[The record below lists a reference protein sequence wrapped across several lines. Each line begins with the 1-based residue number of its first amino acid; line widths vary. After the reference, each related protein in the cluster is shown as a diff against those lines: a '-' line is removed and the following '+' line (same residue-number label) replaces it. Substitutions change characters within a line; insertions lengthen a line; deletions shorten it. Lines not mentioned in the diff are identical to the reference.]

1 MPTDYLVTDTELT
14 SIADAIRTKGGTSA
28 QLSFPAEFVAAIA
41 AIPTGG
47 GGLSA
52 SDAVLIVRAPTSAT
66 VSATKGATTVNGIEY
81 VQDGRATVSD
91 YLLPIPQAT
100 FDSSAWMITAT
111 KGADSWSGTITIDT
125 AKAYFVD
132 AVIHVPLSVYQEV
145 EYLQTTGSQYIAI
158 TSDVLASGYSAT
170 IKYKATT
177 FVTANPVLQHGTT
190 NNAARRGNIG
200 TSASGYAGW
209 YNNSE
214 QAALIPKTDDGIVTG
229 TVSNIGTGV
238 KVDLATESNTA
249 TYTWSFTPNLTGG
262 SFICRNGYSTNQYG
276 KYYVYYY
283 GFDNGST
290 PVRRMYPCYRL
301 SDNVAGMYDKLTDT
315 FFTNSGSGTFTVG
328 PDC

>member
-1 MPTDYLVTDTELT
+1 MFYPFIK
-14 SIADAIRTKGGTSA
+14 SG
-28 QLSFPAEFVAAIA
+28 
-41 AIPTGG
+41 GG

-52 SDAVLIVRAPTSAT
+52 SDAVLIVRAPAGAT
-66 VSATKGATTVNGIEY
+66 VTATKSGTTITGIGY
-81 VQDGRATVSD
+81 VMDGRSTVAD
-91 YLLPIPQAT
+91 YVLPIPQAT
-100 FDSSAWMITAT
+100 FDANAWTITAT
-111 KGADSWSGTITIDT
+111 KGTDSWTGTITIN
-125 AKAYFVD
+125 AALVYYVD
-132 AVIHVPLSVYQEV
+132 AVIHVPLSLYQEV
-145 EYLQTTGSQYIAI
+145 EYLQTTGTQYIAL
-158 TSDVLASGYSAT
+158 TDDVLASGYAAT
-170 IKYKATT
+170 LKYKATT
-177 FVTANPVLQHGTT
+177 FATQNPALHHGTT
-190 NNAARRGNIG
+190 NSNARRGNIG

-262 SFICRNGYSTNQYG
+262 SFICRNGYSTYQYG
-276 KYYVYYY
+276 KYYIYFY
-283 GFDNGST
+283 GFDNGLT